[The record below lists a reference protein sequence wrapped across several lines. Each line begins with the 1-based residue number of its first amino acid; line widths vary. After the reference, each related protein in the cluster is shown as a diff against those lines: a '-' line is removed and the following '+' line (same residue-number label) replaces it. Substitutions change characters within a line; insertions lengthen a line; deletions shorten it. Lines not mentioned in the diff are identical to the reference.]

1 MLKQIILFFFS
12 LLLSVSAYAVNLD
25 VALFYQQDITSISLQ
40 ATSGK
45 YRLKGDYDHLGTYSP
60 GVQLYIKAE
69 DGRVLVTTADSV
81 LGDYHAIAFRGESFM
96 NSFRINPG
104 NSNLSGRM
112 YDDDLKITAD
122 GGYLKIVNHVGL
134 EHYVAGVVQSEGGGS
149 SKDVEFYQVQAITC
163 RTYALNNH
171 KKHAEEGFN
180 LCDGV
185 HCQVY
190 KGKAKNSDILL
201 AAMRTS
207 GEVITDESKRMIS
220 ASFHSNCGG
229 QTVNSED
236 VWSIATPYLKSIKD
250 TFCSDMPHAKWT
262 YKMQKS
268 EWLKYLENNYD
279 YDLTEDGALDKIL
292 AFEQDQR
299 KIFLADSI
307 PLKKIRRDL
316 DLKSTLFSVSVKDSM
331 IVFNGKGFGHGV
343 GMCQEGAINMVRKGY
358 TYKDIIHYYYKNV
371 KIVNYH
377 ELPYLLEEFN
387 KKAQK
392 QAF

>member
-1 MLKQIILFFFS
+1 MIKQIITLFFV
-12 LLLSVSAYAVNLD
+12 LLLSYTSMAVNLD
-25 VALFYQQDITSISLQ
+25 VALFYQQDITSLSLQ

-45 YRLKGDYDHLGTYSP
+45 YRLKGDYTHLGDYSP
-60 GVQLYIKAE
+60 GSQIDLKAQNGKVQVTIK
-69 DGRVLVTTADSV
+69 DSV
-81 LGDYHAIAFRGESFM
+81 FGNYHAIAFRGESFM
-96 NSFRINPG
+96 NSFQINPE
-104 NSNLSGRM
+104 NSSLSKRL
-112 YDDDLKITAD
+112 YDDDLKITAT
-122 GGYLKIVNHVGL
+122 GGYLKIINHVGL

-171 KKHAEEGFN
+171 KKHTEEGFN

-236 VWSIATPYLKSIKD
+236 VWSIATPYLKSIRD
-250 TFCSDMPHAKWT
+250 TFCVEMPHAEWNFEMPK
-262 YKMQKS
+262 K
-268 EWLKYLENNYD
+268 EWLKYLEDTFD
-279 YDLTEDGALDKIL
+279 YDVSEEGALDEVL
-292 AFEQDQR
+292 AFSQDKR
-299 KIFLADSI
+299 KIFMADSI
-307 PLKKIRRDL
+307 PLKKIRSDL
-316 DLKSTLFSVSVKDSM
+316 NLNSTYFSLSVQDSM
-331 IVFNGKGFGHGV
+331 VVFEGKGFGHGV
-343 GMCQEGAINMVRKGY
+343 GMCQEGAINMVRQGY
-358 TYKDIIHYYYKNV
+358 SYEDIIHYYYKNV
-371 KIVNYH
+371 EIVNYH

-387 KKAQK
+387 KQVKK